1 MASNIAQWWPAITV
15 SAVIVTGK
23 LSAAAG
29 ETILLTGIF
38 TIIGLIIIHGPRY
51 ITAWADLLK
60 AHKDEQRPS
69 DDD

>member
-1 MASNIAQWWPAITV
+1 
-15 SAVIVTGK
+15 
-23 LSAAAG
+23 
-29 ETILLTGIF
+29 
-38 TIIGLIIIHGPRY
+38 LIIIHGPRY